1 MQIRVYCFDR
11 LGIVKQ
17 LLIICMV
24 LISSCAQAAREE
36 IMRVPYDWSWTLE
49 TTIFKPNGPG
59 PFPLVILNHGK
70 DFGDARKQKRYRGY
84 PIAREFTK
92 RGYMV
97 VMPMRLGFSKS
108 DGVYKQ
114 YGCDMVKDGYI
125 QAESVAP
132 VVEYFKKQTDVDS
145 NRIVMIGYSYGGV
158 VSIAY
163 GAAYPNSVMG
173 IVSFAGGFKKTS
185 GGCLW
190 DVELSKA
197 YAEFGGKNKTPQL
210 WIYANNDSLFSP
222 TMVDRM
228 YRSFRS
234 PSVPTRAVILDN
246 FEDDGHK
253 LFEDP
258 DGVDLWLPEVE
269 YFFKTLKLPFSIT
282 Q

>member
-1 MQIRVYCFDR
+1 MLKYLITVYT
-11 LGIVKQ
+11 
-17 LLIICMV
+17 LLT
-24 LISSCAQAAREE
+24 LSFSAWAAREE
-36 IMRVPYDWSWTLE
+36 VIRVPYDWNWTLE
-49 TTIFKPNGPG
+49 TTIFKPYGEG

-70 DFGDARKQKRYRGY
+70 EFGDARLQKRYRGY

-97 VMPMRLGFSKS
+97 AMPMRLGFSKS

-132 VVEYFKKQTDVDS
+132 AVDFFKKRADVDP
-145 NRIVMIGYSYGGV
+145 NRVVMIGYSYGGV
-158 VSIAY
+158 VSVAY
-163 GAAYPNSVMG
+163 AAAYPNTVRG
-173 IVSFAGGFKKTS
+173 VISFAGGFKKIS
-185 GGCLW
+185 GGCIW
-190 DVELSKA
+190 DIELSKA
-197 YAEFGGKNKTPQL
+197 YAEFGSKNKTPQL

-222 TMVDRM
+222 AMVERM
-228 YRSFRS
+228 YRSFRQ
-234 PSVPTRAVILDN
+234 PNIPTRAVILDD

-258 DGVDLWLPEVE
+258 DGVSLWLPEVE
-269 YFFKTLKLPFSIT
+269 NFFKTLNLPFSIT